1 MVASASNGAVQRD
14 LVSSRFGGKLAQR
27 REHAEQYSKGDF
39 NTVLCSFTVLSTRL
53 CTVRRRRAV
62 LAMRDGYLS
71 TCCDWV
77 QQVRQRCF
85 ERSFKC
91 LGCGSRWVG
100 AFSEGRFAPHQ
111 CCHHVSAAAV
121 LHPSQCC
128 PMPVTVL
135 VSPCCSC
142 ALPSSRCRPAML
154 VTECCPSQ
162 CCSSYCCPSLCSPL
176 RPFTPCCATALP
188 L

>member
-1 MVASASNGAVQRD
+1 M
-14 LVSSRFGGKLAQR
+14 SSRFGGKLAQR

-39 NTVLCSFTVLSTRL
+39 NTVLCSFTVPSTRL

-135 VSPCCSC
+135 VLMRSPKLTVPPRNARDRVLPLTVLLLVLLSLTVLSPS
-142 ALPSSRCRPAML
+142 ALHIML
-154 VTECCPSQ
+154 CYSAATL
-162 CCSSYCCPSLCSPL
+162 SYATPVL
-176 RPFTPCCATALP
+176 RP
-188 L
+188 